1 MNELMTNRQS
11 MSSLEIAERTGKR
24 HDHVMRDIK
33 KMLHELKIDAPHFW
47 GTYKTEQGNTY
58 HCYNLPKRES
68 LILVSGYNVTM
79 RAAIIDRWQELE
91 QEAAQ
96 GTLQIQPNPTLES
109 DKYIEASKVMKA
121 AKVALGGFI
130 KDKNQ
135 LAISCSQVAYKA
147 CGVDIVKAAGLQL
160 IAQEQKQLL
169 NVTEVGQQ
177 LKPKYTP
184 REVNLLLAENGYQEK
199 AQDDKGRN
207 YWLITAK
214 GEKYGLYQDT
224 GKQHSSG
231 APVRQFKW
239 YSSIIGELQ
248 NIIEE
253 LAA

>member
-1 MNELMTNRQS
+1 

-33 KMLHELKIDAPHFW
+33 KMLNELKIDAPHFW

-58 HCYNLPKRES
+58 DCYNLPKRES

-91 QEAAQ
+91 QESAQ
-96 GTLQIQPNPTLES
+96 STLQIQPNPVLES
-109 DKYIEASKVMKA
+109 DKYIEAAKVMKA
-121 AKVALGGFI
+121 TRLALGGFI
-130 KDKNQ
+130 KDSNQ
-135 LAISCSQVAYKA
+135 LAISCSQVAYQA

-160 IAQEQKQLL
+160 ISQEQKQLL

-177 LKPKYTP
+177 LTPKYTP
-184 REVNLLLAENGYQEK
+184 REVNLLLSENGYQEK

-214 GEKYGLYQDT
+214 GEKHGLYQDT
-224 GKQHSSG
+224 GKRHSDG

-239 YSSIIGELQ
+239 YSSIIDELQ